1 MPEPR
6 ILVGE
11 IGRPHGVRGL
21 VKIHAFTTEPSDIA
35 SYGPLTDAEGVR
47 TFALGWLG
55 GGVARIEGVADRDAA
70 ARLTGTRLYV
80 AREKLPPVEEE
91 EFYLADLVGLDAETV
106 EGEPQGRV
114 VAVEDF
120 GAGPFL
126 TLRDAEGRETLLPFT
141 RTVVPVVNVA
151 GGKIQVVLPDE
162 VIVQPEAGENGLSE
176 EPATAIAGASPL
188 PRRSQHRR
196 NGGQRDA
203 AD

>member
-35 SYGPLTDAEGVR
+35 AYGPLTDAEGVR
-47 TFALGWLG
+47 SFALGWLG

-91 EFYLADLVGLDAETV
+91 EFYLADLVGLEAATV

-141 RTVVPVVNVA
+141 RTVVPVVDVA
-151 GGKIQVVLPDE
+151 GGRIEVALPDE
-162 VIVQPEAGENGLSE
+162 VIVQPEPGENGLSE
-176 EPATAIAGASPL
+176 EPATGIAGASPL